1 VIRWLLGVELFAEN
15 DCGDAVLLKA
25 ASRRQLRLSAEER
38 VQARRRAIAR
48 VIIPNATQLAAG
60 RSDDDVGAVHR
71 IKIVL
76 RRVVL
81 GRWLRFRR
89 RSWSCMCENWSVRL

>member
-1 VIRWLLGVELFAEN
+1 MHEVVGDAVIRRLVGVELLAK
-15 DCGDAVLLKA
+15 DYRCYAVLLE
-25 ASRRQLRLSAEER
+25 STGRRQLRLSAIES
-38 VQARRRAIAR
+38 VQARRRAIACV
-48 VIIPNATQLAAG
+48 VIPDSTRFAAR

-81 GRWLRFRR
+81 RRWLG
-89 RSWSCMCENWSVRL
+89 CEYVKS